1 MGTESNTTDKKVKLG
16 KPQIIGIAAA
26 AAVVVI
32 GLVVFFIIRG
42 SNNLTATTIR
52 FLRMQG
58 TVDLLDAKD
67 KAVSVTEN
75 MRLKDGNKV
84 LTASESFASLALDE
98 HKVIS
103 LDQNSKTTVGQRG
116 KKLELFL
123 DTGSLYFNVTKALDE
138 DETFD
143 IKTSTMI
150 VGIRG
155 TCGYV
160 NAEDLFLIEGHVS
173 AVDEKGN
180 VAEVEP
186 GQWLKYDKAGGPEMM
201 CAGPSA
207 LRCAA
212 LPSRNSGN
220 MP

>member
-1 MGTESNTTDKKVKLG
+1 MGTETNTTDKKGKMG
-16 KPQIIGIAAA
+16 KPQIIGIAVA
-26 AAVVVI
+26 AAVVVV

-103 LDQNSKTTVGQRG
+103 LDQNSKTTVGQKG

-123 DTGSLYFNVTKALDE
+123 DTGSLYFNVTKALQDFYH
-138 DETFD
+138 DSRNPWNLRICQCGGPFPY
-143 IKTSTMI
+143 
-150 VGIRG
+150 RG
-155 TCGYV
+155 TCGCY
-160 NAEDLFLIEGHVS
+160 
-173 AVDEKGN
+173 
-180 VAEVEP
+180 
-186 GQWLKYDKAGGPEMM
+186 
-201 CAGPSA
+201 
-207 LRCAA
+207 R
-212 LPSRNSGN
+212 
-220 MP
+220 